1 MTLKADAENSALNMY
16 KLNLKV
22 YSHKDS
28 SVMITFRR
36 IGIEMH
42 MTI

>member
-1 MTLKADAENSALNMY
+1 MTLKADAENSALNTCI
-16 KLNLKV
+16 NKV
-22 YSHKDS
+22 YSHEDS